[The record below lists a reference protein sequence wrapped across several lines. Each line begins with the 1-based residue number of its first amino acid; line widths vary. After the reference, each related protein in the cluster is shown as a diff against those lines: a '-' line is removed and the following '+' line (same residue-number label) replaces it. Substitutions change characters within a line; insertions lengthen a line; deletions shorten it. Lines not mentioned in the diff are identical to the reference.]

1 MSEIINLSNKKV
13 IEVVLNSKEVE
24 FSLGLKN
31 IDHLQKTYKM
41 PYVEM

>member
-31 IDHLQKTYKM
+31 IESFTKNL
-41 PYVEM
+41 